1 MEQTKL
7 ETVEVTNETV
17 KTAKPKRTKNTEAKS
32 KPRKPRKPKQNV
44 ETTTCKEVINKEVPK
59 VTKEEVFPQY
69 PKCEPKVE
77 CKCSCDKSKC
87 NLDSIPKWVWWSIG
101 SIMILFLIG
110 SLL

>member
-7 ETVEVTNETV
+7 ETVEVKNETV
-17 KTAKPKRTKNTEAKS
+17 ETVKPKRTKNTEVKN

-59 VTKEEVFPQY
+59 VTEEEVSSQ
-69 PKCEPKVE
+69 PKCESKGE
-77 CKCSCDKSKC
+77 CKCSCGENKC
-87 NLDSIPKWVWWSIG
+87 DLDRVPKWVWWSIG
-101 SIMILFLIG
+101 GIMILFLIG